1 MNVEDARHI
10 VSLYESVSCD
20 KDNEINRILREVLVA
35 AAKGN
40 RELYSRV
47 ITSRW
52 NEVYRKKEK
61 IAFREES
68 EKIAQDLKSLG
79 FDCQLLWQV
88 GTDESTDR
96 WDTYYTI
103 YQNIK
108 LKW

>member
-1 MNVEDARHI
+1 MDIEDTRHI

-20 KDNEINRILREVLVA
+20 KDNKINRILREVLVA

-40 RELYSRV
+40 KELYSYV
-47 ITSRW
+47 AISRW

-61 IAFREES
+61 IAFRKES
-68 EKIAQDLKSLG
+68 EKIAQSIKSLG
-79 FDCQLLWQV
+79 FDCLLLGQV
-88 GTDESTDR
+88 RTDESTDR

-103 YQNIK
+103 YQKIK